1 MSNLLAGQVCS
12 PPEIPNYLKSVCELK
27 SIVGPPKDDEVIRI
41 HAVIRVANQAVNI
54 PGMYDPTLLAELE
67 EHLFDVQM
75 AKYWSK
81 HPCSAFPVNTIYTPP
96 ALPAHVSVN
105 LEPISG
111 APSNEEIIK
120 VQDAIR
126 SYQQFSN
133 VSSLF
138 DPKVNMDLSQH
149 LFDIQMA
156 SYIQRAGQN
165 LSSRVTYET
174 ARPSSAGV
182 AEPANTT
189 RTTADTNNAGS
200 GLDVF
205 ELHQTTQSSDLRE
218 VMERANR
225 LVGHANLLMERSNQL
240 VERSNQLIEQPNPP
254 SEQFNQITERLNQIL
269 ERSNE
274 IAQQSNKPVE
284 RLGEVLG
291 RINKVLVGIQH
302 AIVRNH
308 RGNTADAIDCLV
320 NEKGETPA
328 ISETVCRWT
337 FRAFSATYMNERLR
351 VPVVI
356 RGTTHNAYIPNEWL
370 GEFLSFYGIGE
381 DLRKEKSAFLLK
393 DGKEEV
399 ARRRISNFLSSCLG

>member
-1 MSNLLAGQVCS
+1 MPIGQVYS
-12 PPEIPNYLKSVCELK
+12 PPELPTYLKSVHDLK
-27 SIVGPPKDDEVIRI
+27 PIVGVPKDDEVIQI

-54 PGMYDPTLLAELE
+54 PGMYDPILFSQLE

-81 HPCSAFPVNTIYTPP
+81 HPYSTFPTNTIYTPP

-105 LEPISG
+105 LEPVSG

-120 VQDAIR
+120 VQNAIR

-133 VSSLF
+133 IPSLF
-138 DPKVNMDLSQH
+138 NPEVNMDLSQH

-156 SYIQRAGQN
+156 SYMQRASQT
-165 LSSRVTYET
+165 LSSRVTYDTAGPSGARATET
-174 ARPSSAGV
+174 ANSIARV
-182 AEPANTT
+182 A
-189 RTTADTNNAGS
+189 ADTNNAGY
-200 GLDVF
+200 GDDVV
-205 ELHQTTQSSDLRE
+205 ETYQASQPGDLCD
-218 VMERANR
+218 VMERANS
-225 LVGHANLLMERSNQL
+225 LMGHANLIMERSNQL
-240 VERSNQLIEQPNPP
+240 VERSNQLIAQSNTPSDQPK
-254 SEQFNQITERLNQIL
+254 QLTERLIQLL

-274 IAQQSNKPVE
+274 IAEQSNRPVE
-284 RLGEVLG
+284 QLGEVLR

-308 RGNTADAIDCLV
+308 KGNTTDAIDCLV

-337 FRAFSATYMNERLR
+337 FRAFSAMYMNEKLR
-351 VPVVI
+351 IPVSI
-356 RGTTHNAYIPNEWL
+356 GGATQNAYIPNQWL

-381 DLRKEKSAFLLK
+381 DLRKDKGGFLLK
-393 DGKEEV
+393 DGNEDV
-399 ARRRISNFLSSCLG
+399 ARRRLSNYFSSCLG